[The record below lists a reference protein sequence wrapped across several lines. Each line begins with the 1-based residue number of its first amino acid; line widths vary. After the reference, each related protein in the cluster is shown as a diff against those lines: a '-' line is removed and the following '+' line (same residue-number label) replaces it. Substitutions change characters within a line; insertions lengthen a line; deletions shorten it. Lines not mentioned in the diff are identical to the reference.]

1 MGKRKY
7 RKRRKRG
14 RGKSY
19 IRKNIVYFGGRR
31 PYLRKKKVYF
41 GEGRKRSQRGDGI
54 FGAILS
60 TALPLVGEI
69 VKVIKWK
76 KMRRK
81 NNYVM
86 RRLDTLKKV
95 TLQRV
100 PRSQLGGNEV
110 EVFSVVYKNS

>member
-1 MGKRKY
+1 
-7 RKRRKRG
+7 
-14 RGKSY
+14 
-19 IRKNIVYFGGRR
+19 
-31 PYLRKKKVYF
+31 
-41 GEGRKRSQRGDGI
+41 
-54 FGAILS
+54 
-60 TALPLVGEI
+60 
-69 VKVIKWK
+69 
-76 KMRRK
+76 MRRK